1 MFVFFLF
8 FYENITNLSTSVDNF
23 VDNLKERMK
32 KMTIDQDELLSK
44 LQELLKNEVSTISY
58 ETWIQP
64 LGIDSIKDNHIV
76 FTVKSFFQKDFIENK
91 FDSLIFN
98 TLRYITNKEWTF
110 SVIDLSVESNNSE
123 IISTK
128 NPNVS
133 DSELETHHQTL
144 NTKYTFETF
153 VVGNNNR
160 FAHAAALAVGNEP
173 GKSYNPLFLY
183 GGVGLGKTHLM
194 QAIGNRILE
203 NNSKSNVLYVTSE
216 KFTNQLINSIKDNKT
231 EMFRNKYRNIDALL
245 IDDIQFIAGK
255 DRVQEE
261 FFHTFNTLREDGKQI
276 IISSDKPP
284 RDIEFLE
291 DRLKSRF
298 EWGLLAD
305 IGAPDYE
312 TRLAILRKKA
322 QDENIIIDDSILSNI
337 ATKIDS
343 NIRELEG
350 VFNKIVARA
359 SLTHSPITIE
369 LAENIINEFKY
380 ESEKIISSDFIKE
393 TVAKYFSIDKEE
405 LAGAKRSNDIAFPRQ
420 IAMYLCRE
428 VAGMSFPQIGG
439 EFGKRDHSTVMHG
452 YNKISKEIKE
462 KNSTK
467 LIVESVKNIITS
479 EKK

>member
-1 MFVFFLF
+1 M
-8 FYENITNLSTSVDNF
+8 S
-23 VDNLKERMK
+23 
-32 KMTIDQDELLSK
+32 IDKDELLNK
-44 LQELLKNEVSTISY
+44 LKELLEDEVSKISF
-58 ETWIQP
+58 ETWIKP
-64 LGIDSIKDNHIV
+64 LGIRAIEKDNIV
-76 FTVKSFFQKDFIENK
+76 FTTVSEYQKDFIENK
-91 FDSLIFN
+91 FNSLIFN
-98 TLRYITNKEWTF
+98 TLRYITNKDWTF
-110 SVIDLSVESNNSE
+110 SVIDLSKETEENNNIITDKKSNVPEAELESNHS
-123 IISTK
+123 
-128 NPNVS
+128 
-133 DSELETHHQTL
+133 TL
-144 NTKYTFETF
+144 NPKYTFETF

-194 QAIGNRILE
+194 HAIGNRIVE
-203 NNSKSNVLYVTSE
+203 DNTASNVLYVTSE
-216 KFTNQLINSIKDNKT
+216 KFTNQLINAIKDNKT
-231 EMFRNKYRNIDALL
+231 EIFRNKYRNIDVLL

-255 DRVQEE
+255 DRIQEE
-261 FFHTFNTLREDGKQI
+261 FFHTFNTLRENGKQI

-305 IGAPDYE
+305 ISCPDYE

-322 QDENIIIDDSILSNI
+322 QDENIIIDDSILSDI

-380 ESEKIISSDFIKE
+380 ESEKVISSDFIKE
-393 TVAKYFSIDKEE
+393 TVSKYFSIDKEE
-405 LAGAKRSNDIAFPRQ
+405 LAGSKRSNDIAFPRQ

-428 VAGMSFPQIGG
+428 IAGMSFPQIGV
-439 EFGKRDHSTVMHG
+439 EFGNRDHSTVMHG
-452 YNKISKEIKE
+452 YNKIAKEIKD

-467 LIVESVKNIITS
+467 LIVESVKNIIVND
-479 EKK
+479 KK

>member
-1 MFVFFLF
+1 MAI
-8 FYENITNLSTSVDNF
+8 E
-23 VDNLKERMK
+23 K
-32 KMTIDQDELLSK
+32 DELIAKIKEVLK
-44 LQELLKNEVSTISY
+44 PELTQISY
-58 ETWIQP
+58 ETWILP
-64 LGIDSIKDNHIV
+64 LGIRSIDGNHII
-76 FTVKSFFQKDFIENK
+76 FTTTSEYQQDFIENK
-91 FDSLIFN
+91 YRSLIFN
-98 TLRYITNKEWTF
+98 TLRFITNMEWTF
-110 SVIDLSVESNNSE
+110 SVIDISKENKISTNEIIINDSNNSSAE
-123 IISTK
+123 
-128 NPNVS
+128 V
-133 DSELETHHQTL
+133 ELNKSTL
-144 NTKYTFETF
+144 NPKYTFETF

-173 GKSYNPLFLY
+173 SNSYNPLFLY

-194 QAIGNRILE
+194 HAIGNRILE
-203 NNSKSNVLYVTSE
+203 NNKNANVLYVTSE
-216 KFTNQLINSIKDNKT
+216 KFTNQLINAIKDNKN
-231 EMFRNKYRNIDALL
+231 EFFRNKYRTIDVLL

-255 DRVQEE
+255 ERVQEE
-261 FFHTFNTLREDGKQI
+261 FFHTFNTLRENGKQI

-305 IGAPDYE
+305 ISCPDYE

-322 QDENIIIDDSILSNI
+322 QDENIIIDDSILSDI

-380 ESEKIISSDFIKE
+380 ESEKVISSDFIKE
-393 TVAKYFSIDKEE
+393 TVSKYFSIDKEE
-405 LAGAKRSNDIAFPRQ
+405 LAGSKRSNDIAFPRQ

-428 VAGMSFPQIGG
+428 IAGMSFPQIGV
-439 EFGKRDHSTVMHG
+439 EFGNRDHSTVMHG
-452 YNKISKEIKE
+452 YNKIAKEIKD

-467 LIVESVKNIITS
+467 LIVESVKNIIVND
-479 EKK
+479 KK